1 MEITVKKDEK
11 TLVVSV
17 SGRMDAASAPDFDR
31 QVEEQMTKGEYSF
44 LLDLSGLD
52 YISSAGLRSML
63 TMAKKVRAN
72 DGDLILCG
80 LRDIVNEVFD
90 VSGFS
95 TIFKIY
101 DSVEEALTG
110 NKT

>member
-1 MEITVKKDEK
+1 MEIIVKKDEK

-17 SGRMDAASAPDFDR
+17 SGRIDAVSAPDFDR
-31 QVEEQMTKGEYSF
+31 QVEEQITKGEINF
-44 LLDLSGLD
+44 LMDLSGLD

-63 TMAKKVRAN
+63 TTAKKLRAN
-72 DGDLILCG
+72 NGDLILCG

-101 DSVEEALTG
+101 DSVEEALKVD
-110 NKT
+110 KT